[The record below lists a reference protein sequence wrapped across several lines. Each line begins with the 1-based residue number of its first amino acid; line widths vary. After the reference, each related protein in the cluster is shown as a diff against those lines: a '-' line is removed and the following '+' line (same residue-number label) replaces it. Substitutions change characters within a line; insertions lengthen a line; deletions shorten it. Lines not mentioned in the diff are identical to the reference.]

1 MIKLRS
7 GKKIYVSTEFIN
19 MRKSIDGISILVH
32 EILGHHAQ
40 SGDLFIF
47 FNKARDKV
55 KILWWDKNG
64 FVLHYK
70 RLEKHRFVIPS
81 FSNKKE
87 WNIDEIQLNGLLI
100 GLDFTLMG
108 QFDELAYDQLF

>member
-1 MIKLRS
+1 MIKLRA
-7 GKKIYVSTEFIN
+7 GTKIYVSTEQIN
-19 MRKSIDGISILVH
+19 MRKSIDGISIVVH
-32 EILGHHAQ
+32 ELLDRNPQ

-70 RLEKHRFVIPS
+70 RLEKHRFVIPPLS
-81 FSNKKE
+81 DKKE
-87 WNIDEIQLNGLLI
+87 WVIDEMQLNGLLI

-108 QFDELAYDQLF
+108 DFEELTYDTLF